1 MRKLILYMLLCM
13 PVAMLASLPD
23 DAYSVY
29 PEVWLRQ
36 DTTVQILSEDSIS
49 WTDEYT
55 MYAVVRSLQPDSTE
69 CLWSFTEDDTVSLAV
84 LTDGTYLFPAGK
96 IRSRH
101 PADFSRW
108 CVYAYHSG
116 LRLDSTKSHSMRLG
130 EQVVYRQDSI
140 GLVTDTLP
148 AAIEVEE
155 LAYFRGNVS
164 RLVSNAFQTYL
175 ALKYGVT
182 LDYAPYISQ
191 IGDTLWHPADDE
203 EFYHRVMGIGNDTV
217 CGWSSLVSQSKEDSL
232 LSIRTDSL
240 APNEYIL
247 IGDDNGAAN
256 WREEYDGEYV
266 LQRTWRLRRF
276 TQQPK
281 VVTLTLQLPALE
293 ETADSLRL
301 KITDINGITLATILP
316 DSLIEDSV
324 CIFSIC
330 QADTIVQLRLY
341 GVNPHPIQTEQS
353 DPNQSSGSDTNES
366 PLVFDATNKLLYI
379 SGYPD
384 DQVFTLY
391 LYDNVGKYITS
402 VNTYNPVDVRTL
414 PNTVFYI
421 EVMTDNQL
429 VGAINIPLSVL

>member
-36 DTTVQILSEDSIS
+36 DTTVQILSEDTIS

-84 LTDGTYLFPAGK
+84 LTDGTYLFPAGT

-155 LAYFRGNVS
+155 IAYFRGNVS

-191 IGDTLWHPADDE
+191 TGDTLWHPADDE
-203 EFYHRVMGIGNDTV
+203 EFYHRVMGIGNDTLY
-217 CGWSSLVSQSKEDSL
+217 GWYSNVSETKEEAQML
-232 LSIRTDSL
+232 LSVDTLI
-240 APNEYIL
+240 PGEYIL
-247 IGDDNGAAN
+247 LGDDGGSLE
-256 WREEYDGEYV
+256 WSPEPDGLYS
-266 LQRTWRLRRF
+266 LQCTWRMRQSVRYGRPISL
-276 TQQPK
+276 K
-281 VVTLTLQLPALE
+281 LSLSEIGMV
-293 ETADSLRL
+293 DSLRL
-301 KITDINGITLATILP
+301 IVTNENGLLPQLIKPDSIGQDSICYFTIDEAASVSQIQIYGIPHNLILHDSLLDVTSSTGDSESGIVLDPSGKKITVDGFP
-316 DSLIEDSV
+316 DGQ
-324 CIFSIC
+324 IF
-330 QADTIVQLRLY
+330 Y
-341 GVNPHPIQTEQS
+341 
-353 DPNQSSGSDTNES
+353 
-366 PLVFDATNKLLYI
+366 
-379 SGYPD
+379 
-384 DQVFTLY
+384 LY
-391 LYDNVGKYITS
+391 LYDYTAKYLS
-402 VNTYNPVDVRTL
+402 TL
-414 PNTVFYI
+414 SGMSPI
-421 EVMTDNQL
+421 DISAL
-429 VGAINIPLSVL
+429 PSSVLHIEIVANNQIIGAVPIPMNIQ